1 MACRYKS
8 LILDPFSLHILIFIL
23 RPILLSSAQLRL
35 PLPYGPRPLRRSQQ
49 YVRPSFFLA
58 VFLCPFHLPS
68 RLPFPFPS
76 SSPPF
81 PPPHLLSLPP
91 TGNLDY
97 LPFNAS
103 HFKVLVSLIYLFYC
117 VCSTIILLNLLIA
130 LMGDSY
136 DKVQENALAQGRYEQ
151 VDRKGEREGKLE
163 GRGKEEG
170 DVTHSRF
177 QVYFLMLLH
186 PIPLLS

>member
-1 MACRYKS
+1 MILFRSTSSFSSSGPYSCPRHSYGS
-8 LILDPFSLHILIFIL
+8 LFHTVLVLFAALNST
-23 RPILLSSAQLRL
+23 SAL
-35 PLPYGPRPLRRSQQ
+35 
-49 YVRPSFFLA
+49 
-58 VFLCPFHLPS
+58 
-68 RLPFPFPS
+68 PS
-76 SSPPF
+76 SSPSSFALLTSLPVFLFPF

-170 DVTHSRF
+170 VVTHSRF